1 MTFGECGRAAYRKFG
16 GWDVSA
22 STQHKGK
29 DSVCTAK
36 AGPRQRKI
44 VPEVQRVLGQSPTV

>member
-1 MTFGECGRAAYRKFG
+1 MTFGECGRTAYRKFG

-44 VPEVQRVLGQSPTV
+44 VPEVQRVG